1 MGFFFCLFVLVL
13 AVRLPL
19 FVVCDS
25 MRFFNLRGFKD
36 FLVWFRDFKDCLG
49 CSGILLGFLDVWK
62 VILGV
67 SRDSE
72 IYLCDFWS
80 F

>member
-1 MGFFFCLFVLVL
+1 M
-13 AVRLPL
+13 
-19 FVVCDS
+19 
-25 MRFFNLRGFKD
+25 
-36 FLVWFRDFKDCLG
+36 WFRDFKDSLG